1 MQFLNS
7 QSNSAERYHLLTSH
21 FQPPPGYSFPKGA
34 NGRSFQHRWL
44 QAYPWLVYSK
54 QENDGYCL
62 PCALFATSGYH
73 GSSPGV
79 LVSRPLTVFNKAL
92 EMLRK
97 HADKDHHKLAIVR
110 ADEFK
115 KTMTNQGLIRLWQR
129 EQISI
134 DKSTHQSLVQ

>member
-1 MQFLNS
+1 M
-7 QSNSAERYHLLTSH
+7 
-21 FQPPPGYSFPKGA
+21 
-34 NGRSFQHRWL
+34 
-44 QAYPWLVYSK
+44 YSK